1 MANTQSQYG
10 FAHFGYLPGYAVD
23 YQLTQVPIRAAYS
36 TTIGFGDP
44 VAKENT
50 ASAFIAQ
57 MTPTLITSNICMG
70 IFQGCLYTPSGGGAP
85 IYSPFWPGAQ
95 GGTVATAYIINSPG
109 ALFRV
114 ASYSAPLGSGTVG
127 VLANFT
133 GGAPTTTGG
142 GFSIATLDPASV
154 ATGGTTASALPFKIV
169 SLYPGVGNGSDP
181 TTNYNWVI
189 VTFNSQTYR
198 TLGGF

>member
-23 YQLTQVPIRAAYS
+23 YQLTQVPIRPAYS
-36 TTIGFGDP
+36 TQIGFGDP

-85 IYSPFWPGAQ
+85 VYSPFWPGAQ
-95 GGTVATAYIINSPG
+95 GGTVATAYIINSSGCLVPG
-109 ALFRV
+109 RV
-114 ASYSAPLGSGTVG
+114 LQR
-127 VLANFT
+127 
-133 GGAPTTTGG
+133 
-142 GFSIATLDPASV
+142 ATWQRHRWRSRELYGRCAEHHRRRLLDCHA
-154 ATGGTTASALPFKIV
+154 
-169 SLYPGVGNGSDP
+169 
-181 TTNYNWVI
+181 
-189 VTFNSQTYR
+189 
-198 TLGGF
+198 

>member
-1 MANTQSQYG
+1 MANTASQYG
-10 FAHFGYLPGYAVD
+10 FAHFGYLPGFAVD
-23 YQLTQVPIRAAYS
+23 YQLTQVPIRPAYS
-36 TTIGFGDP
+36 TQIGFGDP
-44 VAKENT
+44 VVKET
-50 ASAFIAQ
+50 SASAFIALA
-57 MTPTLITSNICMG
+57 TPTTVTSNILMG
-70 IFQGCLYTPSGGGAP
+70 IFQGCWYTPSGGGAP
-85 IYSPFWPGAQ
+85 LYSPFWPGST

-114 ASYSAPLGSGTVG
+114 ASYSAPLGSGSVG
-127 VLANFT
+127 ALVNFS

-142 GFSIATLDPASV
+142 GFSIATIDPGTL

-169 SLYPGVGNGSDP
+169 SLYPGIGNGSDP
-181 TTNYNWVI
+181 TSNYNWVI